1 MKGLDALMK
10 PAAPAYG
17 LRVLVVL
24 VLVFALSSCGDGPG
38 GRGDFALERV
48 YGEGTAVQFTV
59 RLSRLQLTTAEELLL
74 ELETRADEQ
83 WRVAFPEVAE
93 EIGGFAVVGREPE
106 DRNLRPDG
114 TLISTRTYRLEPFL
128 EGTYTIPGLELGFGE
143 PGTEFN
149 FTLVSDEF
157 DVEVESELPPTV
169 GEQDI
174 EEIEGPQELEDSTW
188 QWVAGGSAGGVLLAV
203 AAVLLVARV
212 RRRRRDAA
220 AGAYVAPWTEAQA
233 ALDDLVA
240 GDAAADMDAL
250 YTGLTRIIRHYIER
264 RFDIRAPELTTEEFL
279 TEAKR
284 SEQLAPY
291 RESLE
296 SFLTHADLVKFAGYT
311 PQTEEVTASV
321 DACRDFVAETTPEG
335 AT

>member
-1 MKGLDALMK
+1 MMKTGTPGRALRM
-10 PAAPAYG
+10 
-17 LRVLVVL
+17 L
-24 VLVFALSSCGDGPG
+24 VLLILAFLLSACGDRAG
-38 GRGDFALERV
+38 GRGAFALERV

-59 RLSRLQLTTAEELLL
+59 RLSRLQLTTAEDLLL

-83 WRVAFPEVAE
+83 WRVAFPEISE
-93 EIGGFAVVGREPE
+93 EIGGFAVAGREPE
-106 DRNLRPDG
+106 DRDLRPDG

-128 EGTYTIPGLELGFGE
+128 EGIYTIPSLELGFGE

-149 FTLVSDEF
+149 FTLVSDEI

-174 EEIEGPQELEDSTW
+174 EEIEGPQELEDNTW
-188 QWVAGGSAGGVLLAV
+188 QWIAGGSAGGVLLAV
-203 AAVLLVARV
+203 AAALLVVRV
-212 RRRRRDAA
+212 RRRRGDVSAA
-220 AGAYVAPWTEAQA
+220 AHVPPWIEAQA
-233 ALDDLVA
+233 ALDDLVDD
-240 GDAAADMDAL
+240 DAAGDMDAL

-279 TEAKR
+279 TEARR

-296 SFLTHADLVKFAGYT
+296 RFLTHADLVKFAGYAPST
-311 PQTEEVTASV
+311 DEVTASV
-321 DACRDFVAETTPEG
+321 DSCRDFVAATTPEG
-335 AT
+335 AA